1 MISPKVY
8 VPRVD
13 SFTGEA
19 GMELWIPNERKY
31 VRLEDFEEERKQ
43 NAQARSLMTTDIADV
58 RLNETKLSMK
68 MSRLLQFISQQLH
81 LSENS
86 VAYCTCPRCDVLL
99 KIRDVLN
106 AEPPIKAGTQPV
118 AIAYAPAS
126 GNGGLGPQ
134 EGVLYPASEPGFAQG
149 VRAKLDEADNQCR
162 AGILPTGDSTREIF
176 SDKEG

>member
-1 MISPKVY
+1 MTSPKVY

-19 GMELWIPNERKY
+19 SMELWIPNERKY
-31 VRLEDFEEERKQ
+31 VRLEDFEEEQKR

-68 MSRLLQFISQQLH
+68 MSRLLKFISQQLH

-86 VAYCTCPRCDVLL
+86 DAYCTCPRCDVLL

-106 AEPPIKAGTQPV
+106 TEPPIKAGTQPV
-118 AIAYAPAS
+118 KGLSLISDWPHNLPLERLKDIADPFPIPPSVVEAINAAKDAPTPKLHPDDIGS
-126 GNGGLGPQ
+126 P
-134 EGVLYPASEPGFAQG
+134 PG
-149 VRAKLDEADNQCR
+149 E
-162 AGILPTGDSTREIF
+162 TT
-176 SDKEG
+176 